1 MELSSHHFD
10 LDNGLEDLPTQLPA
24 LPDFS
29 FNPGASRGPVDQNLG
44 CTLREFSFKPGASLG
59 SDGSLLSPPH
69 SPMAG
74 RTPPARQGHRRY
86 GSELVGGNPKTGE
99 VITVMGTSP
108 TKSEGSVPS
117 PTLAPV
123 NPSRRRGHAHQRSK
137 AISSHDLSMI
147 LKPPSPNIQRG
158 NSAPTSP
165 TDFDG
170 KAQTI
175 PEITLDSV
183 QSEGEVELKEEV
195 NIPRVVLEISD
206 PPTPEANTESRP
218 AARARVGFSDTLEF
232 IPRPLSQV
240 STDTGST
247 ATVRPGHS
255 ASGSISSMVSVT
267 NSTIADRE
275 VAARFDSLASNRQS
289 DSRPSTAGAILEHT
303 LTSHTPEE
311 EPQSPRR
318 RNSIPLL
325 INFPQAKPGSSA
337 NPSPTKTPKRWTF
350 FGLESF
356 ASSGS
361 PTKSR
366 PPSSHSTGTGS
377 RTSVLPKSSSEQDP
391 DANANGLEPQSTSG
405 NLTVK
410 KKKQKRVKTWAGSI
424 LTRTAKS
431 RSRKKAV
438 RRRSSTPTLP
448 RPKTDEEL
456 GDNDEEG
463 FVEAIGAPTPM
474 VTVTEPPSDYSSAT
488 EVRPVP
494 DDDAAYPMIDLDAAL
509 GPFNTPSA
517 RDSEWEAAQKS
528 GTSPRRQL
536 HSAAGMRNFTGPGM
550 HYHRRAE
557 SAPALAPF
565 EAGRF
570 GIPRFGSSSTM
581 ADVFEE
587 DEEDEDEGGEAAS
600 ENSGTESPNGSAE
613 MASKDNQSHDSETT
627 PIQEHDIGVA
637 VSKDV
642 YPTNLAERKD
652 SDHSLDI
659 QLPVMKMRSEN
670 PVNVLGGYDFAAE
683 DNKTRSYDSD
693 ANVSCFWDALDS
705 PAPSPRCLVGNN
717 AGAAAEP
724 TAMNLPG
731 PSFAPSSPYSPSYSS
746 SYPSPRTP
754 VSCDAQRI
762 STAASSV
769 ADENNFQS
777 LLMGEPGPEV
787 VRMSFDVPSL
797 TSTNSTMT
805 RDSVFMPPVQPR
817 NMPFHDQR
825 PASFSATA
833 FGRRRSSLAGLSRL
847 ISSAHGERSKL
858 NVAVSCDD
866 EPEKKSRFRKAKRF
880 SRILQFWKPKESKH
894 S

>member
-1 MELSSHHFD
+1 M
-10 LDNGLEDLPTQLPA
+10 
-24 LPDFS
+24 
-29 FNPGASRGPVDQNLG
+29 
-44 CTLREFSFKPGASLG
+44 
-59 SDGSLLSPPH
+59 
-69 SPMAG
+69 
-74 RTPPARQGHRRY
+74 
-86 GSELVGGNPKTGE
+86 
-99 VITVMGTSP
+99 
-108 TKSEGSVPS
+108 
-117 PTLAPV
+117 
-123 NPSRRRGHAHQRSK
+123 
-137 AISSHDLSMI
+137 
-147 LKPPSPNIQRG
+147 
-158 NSAPTSP
+158 
-165 TDFDG
+165 
-170 KAQTI
+170 
-175 PEITLDSV
+175 
-183 QSEGEVELKEEV
+183 
-195 NIPRVVLEISD
+195 SD
-206 PPTPEANTESRP
+206 PPTPETNIESRP
-218 AARARVGFSDTLEF
+218 TARVRVGFSDTLEF

-255 ASGSISSMVSVT
+255 ASGSISSMVSIT
-267 NSTIADRE
+267 NSTVADRE
-275 VAARFDSLASNRQS
+275 VAARFDSSPSNKQS
-289 DSRPSTAGAILEHT
+289 DSRPSTAGAILERT
-303 LTSHTPEE
+303 LASHTPEE
-311 EPQSPRR
+311 QPQSPRR

-325 INFPQAKPGSSA
+325 INFPQAKPGSSP
-337 NPSPTKTPKRWTF
+337 NPSPGKTPKRWTF

-366 PPSSHSTGTGS
+366 PLSSHSTGTGS

-391 DANANGLEPQSTSG
+391 DPNANGLEPQSSSG

-448 RPKTDEEL
+448 RPNMDVEL

-463 FVEAIGAPTPM
+463 FAEAITTPTPTVM
-474 VTVTEPPSDYSSAT
+474 VTEPPSSGYSSAT
-488 EVRPVP
+488 EVCPAP

-517 RDSEWEAAQKS
+517 RDSQWEAAQKS

-550 HYHRRAE
+550 HYHRRSE

-600 ENSGTESPNGSAE
+600 DNSGTKSPNGSTE
-613 MASKDNQSHDSETT
+613 TASQDNLSHDSETT
-627 PIQEHDIGVA
+627 PIQERDIGVA
-637 VSKDV
+637 VSKEV
-642 YPTNLAERKD
+642 YPTSLAERKD
-652 SDHSLDI
+652 SDSSLDI
-659 QLPVMKMRSEN
+659 QSPAMKMRSEN
-670 PVNVLGGYDFAAE
+670 PANVLRGYVFAAE
-683 DNKTRSYDSD
+683 ENKTRSYDSD
-693 ANVSCFWDALDS
+693 TNVSYFSDALDS
-705 PAPSPRCLVGNN
+705 PAPSPRCLVGNKT
-717 AGAAAEP
+717 GAAAEP

-731 PSFAPSSPYSPSYSS
+731 PSFVPSSPYSASYSS

-762 STAASSV
+762 STAPSSV
-769 ADENNFQS
+769 ADENNIQS

-805 RDSVFMPPVQPR
+805 RDSIFMPPVQPR
-817 NMPFHDQR
+817 NMPFHDHR
-825 PASFSATA
+825 PASFTGAA

-858 NVAVSCDD
+858 NVEVSCND
-866 EPEKKSRFRKAKRF
+866 EPEKKPRVSKAKRF
-880 SRILQFWKPKESKH
+880 SRIMQFWKPKESKR